1 MANVRKV
8 KQLDAIN
15 KKLGALY
22 KTIDFEELNYGDI
35 KIDNN
40 SNFVLEK
47 EKEVDEILV
56 KLDEFK
62 KSILSYKDK
71 YRSQK
76 TTDKIM
82 EILKNDN
89 ANAELLK
96 DIINNDSNKNHESI
110 QSNVIE
116 EDKEVEDVVEEDS
129 QNKDHA
135 IETNN

>member
-22 KTIDFEELNYGDI
+22 NTIDFEELNYGDI

-116 EDKEVEDVVEEDS
+116 EDKEVEDVVEEDI

-135 IETNN
+135 IETNK

>member
-1 MANVRKV
+1 MEEFKMANVRKV

-62 KSILSYKDK
+62 NQY
-71 YRSQK
+71 
-76 TTDKIM
+76 
-82 EILKNDN
+82 
-89 ANAELLK
+89 
-96 DIINNDSNKNHESI
+96 
-110 QSNVIE
+110 
-116 EDKEVEDVVEEDS
+116 
-129 QNKDHA
+129 
-135 IETNN
+135 

>member
-22 KTIDFEELNYGDI
+22 NTIDFEELNYGDI

>member
-96 DIINNDSNKNHESI
+96 DIINNDSNKDHESI

-116 EDKEVEDVVEEDS
+116 EDKEVEDVVEEDI

>member
-22 KTIDFEELNYGDI
+22 NTIDFEELNYGDI

-116 EDKEVEDVVEEDS
+116 EDKEVEDVVEEDI